1 MKILLSPKF
10 KDFLRFDDFT
20 FEFLES
26 CTAVGKTTV
35 GAIKFMLTVEASP
48 KQAHAIAGLDL
59 GVVERNIINKDCG
72 ISEVFG
78 SLVEYYPNG
87 HGKISLP
94 HLLFHTSA
102 GDKVI
107 YIVGYGD
114 KARWKKIL
122 GTQLGVIFIDEA
134 NEADLDF
141 IQEITMRCDR
151 AFFTQNPD
159 DPGLDWYKQYVNHSR
174 PLDRYKKDYPV
185 ELLEQLSEPA
195 KDKWVHWYFNFDDN
209 AALTPEKRQKI
220 IDSNPVGTK
229 RYFSKI
235 LGLRRK
241 TTGIVFI
248 NFDRKRHTISREDA
262 KAFIKGSAS
271 KVFVN
276 GKPQQKQT
284 EWFVHFSAGLDTA
297 YSSTSPDTISMSYI
311 GITNKGRCFLLDER
325 VYNNANLDEPIAPSD
340 TVEQFIA
347 FLDRNGKEWG
357 QLRDTFIDSADQATI
372 TEFAKYK
379 RKHGSIYNFNN
390 AYKKTTIIDRITLQL
405 GWFAHDDFIIVD
417 DCKVYQRELDIYSW
431 KENKDAEPED
441 ANDHMINSVQYAW
454 LPYKHTIGVDN
465 SGDRR

>member
-35 GAIKFMLTVEASP
+35 GAIKFMLTVAKSP

-72 ISEVFG
+72 IQEVFG
-78 SLVEYYPNG
+78 DLVEYYPNG
-87 HGKISLP
+87 HDKISLP
-94 HLLFHTSA
+94 HLLYHTS
-102 GDKVI
+102 GGNKII
-107 YIVGYGD
+107 YLVGYAD

-134 NEADLDF
+134 NQADLSF

-174 PLDRYKKDYPV
+174 PLKKYIKDYPD
-185 ELLEQLSEPA
+185 ELLEQLTESEKP
-195 KDKWVHWYFNFDDN
+195 KWVHWYFNFKDN
-209 AALTPEKRQKI
+209 AAMTDEKRQRI
-220 IDSNPVGTK
+220 IDAVPVGTK
-229 RYFSKI
+229 QYFTKI

-241 TTGIVFI
+241 TTGVVFS
-248 NFDRKRHTISREDA
+248 NFDRKRHTISREEA
-262 KAFIKGSAS
+262 KKLIRDRK
-271 KVFVN
+271 N
-276 GKPQQKQT
+276 RNQK
-284 EWFVHFSAGLDTA
+284 EWFDRYSAGLDTA
-297 YSSTSPDTISMSYI
+297 YSSQSPDTISMSYI
-311 GITNKGRCFLLDER
+311 GITNKGRCILLDER
-325 VYNNANLDEPIAPSD
+325 VYNNAESEKPIAPSD
-340 TVEQFIA
+340 TVEQFVA

-379 RKHGSIYNFNN
+379 RNNGSIYNFNG
-390 AYKKTTIIDRITLQL
+390 AYKKLKIIDRITLQL
-405 GWFAHDDFIIVD
+405 GWFAKDMFLVVD

-454 LPYKHTIGVDN
+454 IPYKQMIGVEEN
-465 SGDRR
+465 GDGR